1 MITKKTVLIIGA
13 GASKPYGYPT
23 GLELKYAILTYLES
37 AESRE
42 QLLNIFGFEN
52 IFVAE
57 FLEAFRLSGRNSID
71 QFLEF
76 RPEYME
82 IGKAVITMV
91 LKEHEDLK
99 SLFNS
104 EDWYSI
110 LYNNALLSPFESFHE
125 NQLSVI
131 TFNYDR
137 SLETFLFTALKN
149 SFNKTD
155 EEIYTK
161 LKQIP
166 ILHIHGQ
173 MGFLP
178 WENRETSRPYE
189 NTTDAESIKESSS
202 KIKIIHEAEI
212 ETDQTLK
219 DACKLLS
226 EAGRVIFLG
235 FGYNET
241 NLKRLKIDEL
251 ALNRENIFGT
261 SVGLTKL
268 ECEAIENMT
277 DGKLNLGIDKI
288 WTTKRKIVDFLKEY
302 VIFD

>member
-23 GLELKYAILTYLES
+23 GLELKNSILTYLES
-37 AESRE
+37 AKARE
-42 QLLNIFGFEN
+42 QLLHIFGFED
-52 IFVAE
+52 IFVTE

-71 QFLEF
+71 QFLEY
-76 RPEYME
+76 RPGYME

-91 LKEHEDLK
+91 LKEHEDLR

-104 EDWYSI
+104 DDWYSI
-110 LYNNALLSPFESFHE
+110 LYNNALSSPFESFHE
-125 NQLSVI
+125 NQLSII

-155 EEIYTK
+155 EEIYDK

-178 WENRETSRPYE
+178 WENKKTSRPYE
-189 NTTDAESIKESSS
+189 NTIDAESIKESSS

-219 DACKLLS
+219 DAHNLLN
-226 EAGRVIFLG
+226 EAGKVIFLG

-241 NLKRLKIDEL
+241 NLRRLKIDEL
-251 ALNRENIFGT
+251 VLDRENIIGT
-261 SVGLTKL
+261 SVGLTEL
-268 ECEAIENMT
+268 ECRAIENMT
-277 DGKLNLGIDKI
+277 GGKLNLEIDHKYVA
-288 WTTKRKIVDFLKEY
+288 KRKIVDFLKEY